1 MHYATKSM
9 NTEKLQGTPRQ
20 PCPFKATVV
29 ALWWCKTTYGMND
42 MLNST
47 AQETNTA
54 GCNQKVAET

>member
-54 GCNQKVAET
+54 GCN